1 MSSIQ
6 LTQANH
12 ERLQRLGLVRATS
25 PRQAAL
31 GFERYNDPITGTLYL
46 FSPRGYCYRRTAAGT
61 YQINPRFRVP
71 GNYNGGRSVLA
82 TVRTNDSG
90 ALTEFAVKAVKNYRG
105 F

>member
-1 MSSIQ
+1 MSVIK
-6 LTQANH
+6 LEVHNH
-12 ERLQRLGLVRATS
+12 ERLVRLGLVRTTTT
-25 PRQAAL
+25 RQASL
-31 GFERYNDPITGTLYL
+31 GFERYTDPLTSSTYI

-71 GNYNGGRSVLA
+71 GNYNGSKGVLA
-82 TVRTNDSG
+82 TVRTNEPS